1 MRLPKRLNNIID
13 FLGIIVPLIVDLVMN
28 VISFSLLAPDFITKI
43 AFIALAI
50 MIVIFVPR
58 AWSKRQYLSYAIFV
72 VVVVFAD
79 WSFTLATTGENIK
92 AESASVYED
101 AELLRLRGNIEKSE
115 SIIENLHQQY
125 HEAQRRETMT
135 ELNAQIE
142 AETARRDKY
151 ENEYKIQLE
160 VITKKAE
167 KNNLVADDIFNA
179 IPSAIKNRRYI
190 PLVIWFF
197 VFMGVQL
204 VVATSIDNRDTVI
217 EPAPVTKKNTRFT
230 DEEIKIF
237 VHTGWYNVSTQG
249 TNIILSPESFFNLQP
264 GFNMK
269 RYEELRKAAIKER
282 IIDQFNHALVVDEAE
297 AERRLKEC

>member
-79 WSFTLATTGENIK
+79 WSFTLATTGKNIK
-92 AESASVYED
+92 AESALVYGD

-151 ENEYKIQLE
+151 ENEYKMQLE
-160 VITKKAE
+160 IITKKAE

-190 PLVIWFF
+190 PLIIWFF
-197 VFMGVQL
+197 VFVGVQL
-204 VVATSIDNRDTVI
+204 VVATSIDNRDTAV
-217 EPAPVTKKNTRFT
+217 EPAPISKKNTRFT
-230 DEEIKIF
+230 DEEIKIY

>member
-28 VISFSLLAPDFITKI
+28 VISFSLLAPDTITKI

-115 SIIENLHQQY
+115 AIIENLHQQY

-204 VVATSIDNRDTVI
+204 VVATSIDNRDTVT
-217 EPAPVTKKNTRFT
+217 EPAPVPKKNTRFT

>member
-92 AESASVYED
+92 TESASVYED

-115 SIIENLHQQY
+115 AIIENLHQQY

-151 ENEYKIQLE
+151 ENEYKMQLE

-190 PLVIWFF
+190 PLIIWFF
-197 VFMGVQL
+197 VFVGVQL
-204 VVATSIDNRDTVI
+204 VVATSIDNRDTAT
-217 EPAPVTKKNTRFT
+217 EPAPVIKKNTRFT

>member
-1 MRLPKRLNNIID
+1 MRLPKKLNNIID

-28 VISFSLLAPDFITKI
+28 VISFSLLAPDTITKI

-92 AESASVYED
+92 AETAAVYED
-101 AELLRLRGNIEKSE
+101 TELLRLRGNIEKSE
-115 SIIENLHQQY
+115 AIIENLHQQY

-179 IPSAIKNRRYI
+179 IPSAIKTRRYI

-197 VFMGVQL
+197 VFVGVQL
-204 VVATSIDNRDTVI
+204 VVATSIDNRDTAI
-217 EPAPVTKKNTRFT
+217 EPAPVPKKNTRFT

>member
-1 MRLPKRLNNIID
+1 MRLPRKLNNIID

-92 AESASVYED
+92 AESAAVYED

-179 IPSAIKNRRYI
+179 IPSAINNRRYI

-197 VFMGVQL
+197 VFVGVQL
-204 VVATSIDNRDTVI
+204 VVATSIDNRDTAI
-217 EPAPVTKKNTRFT
+217 EPAPVPKKNTRFT

>member
-28 VISFSLLAPDFITKI
+28 VISFSLLAPDTITKI

-79 WSFTLATTGENIK
+79 WSFTLATTGKNIK
-92 AESASVYED
+92 AESALVYGD

-190 PLVIWFF
+190 PLIIWFF
-197 VFMGVQL
+197 VFVGVQL
-204 VVATSIDNRDTVI
+204 VVATSIDNRDTAI
-217 EPAPVTKKNTRFT
+217 EPAPVPKKNTRFT

-282 IIDQFNHALVVDEAE
+282 IIDQFNHALVVDESE

>member
-1 MRLPKRLNNIID
+1 MRLPRKLNNIID

-92 AESASVYED
+92 AESVSVYED

-115 SIIENLHQQY
+115 AIIENLHQQY

-160 VITKKAE
+160 VIMKKAE

-179 IPSAIKNRRYI
+179 IPSAINNRRYI

-197 VFMGVQL
+197 VFVGVQL
-204 VVATSIDNRDTVI
+204 VVATSIDNRDTAI
-217 EPAPVTKKNTRFT
+217 EPAPVPKKNTRFT

>member
-1 MRLPKRLNNIID
+1 
-13 FLGIIVPLIVDLVMN
+13 
-28 VISFSLLAPDFITKI
+28 
-43 AFIALAI
+43 

-92 AESASVYED
+92 AESVSVYED

-115 SIIENLHQQY
+115 AIIENLHQQY

-160 VITKKAE
+160 VIMKKAE

-197 VFMGVQL
+197 VFVGVQL
-204 VVATSIDNRDTVI
+204 VVATSIDNRDTAI
-217 EPAPVTKKNTRFT
+217 EPAPVPKKNTRFT

>member
-28 VISFSLLAPDFITKI
+28 VISFSLLAPDAITKI

-115 SIIENLHQQY
+115 AIIENLHQQY

-197 VFMGVQL
+197 VFVGVQL
-204 VVATSIDNRDTVI
+204 VVATSIDNRDTAI
-217 EPAPVTKKNTRFT
+217 EPAPVPKKNTRFT

>member
-1 MRLPKRLNNIID
+1 MRLPRKLNNIID

-92 AESASVYED
+92 AESAAVYED

-151 ENEYKIQLE
+151 ENEYKMQLE

-190 PLVIWFF
+190 PLIIWFF
-197 VFMGVQL
+197 VFVGVQL
-204 VVATSIDNRDTVI
+204 VVATSIDNRDTAV
-217 EPAPVTKKNTRFT
+217 EPAPVPKKNTKFT